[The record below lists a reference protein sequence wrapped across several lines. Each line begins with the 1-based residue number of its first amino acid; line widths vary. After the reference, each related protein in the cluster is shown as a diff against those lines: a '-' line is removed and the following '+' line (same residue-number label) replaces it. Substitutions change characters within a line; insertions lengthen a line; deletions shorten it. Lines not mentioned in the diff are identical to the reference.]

1 MGELAI
7 YEGQMAI
14 AKTSGT
20 GYKIESPLTGHT
32 VKLERD
38 VDFGVVPGTKSPS
51 LYKSGAEKVAM
62 AYGLMQRFTVES
74 AMEVIDPEPFFY
86 YRVRCDLVKVANNGV
101 EYIFC
106 SGEGSANTREKRNG
120 RNDAYNSAN
129 STLKMA
135 QKRALV
141 QAALAVSGLSS
152 MFTQDMENETF
163 MNNLKK
169 VDPVAYRELMVQDQ
183 QIAAVQKAR
192 ERYNENKDLDEYIA
206 FWEAVWANGGLEFGG
221 AKWHFELPDMYIKAN
236 RYDDALVFVLDLK
249 EQNPEYSYRSDAYI
263 KKIQELKAK
272 KSSQNRSE

>member
-51 LYKSGAEKVAM
+51 LFKSGAEKVAM
-62 AYGLMQRFTVES
+62 AYGLMQHFTVES

-106 SGEGSANTREKRNG
+106 SGEGSANTKEKRCG
-120 RNDAYNSAN
+120 RGNAYDGAN

-152 MFTQDMENETF
+152 MFTQDMENDNF
-163 MNNLKK
+163 MNN
-169 VDPVAYRELMVQDQ
+169 
-183 QIAAVQKAR
+183 
-192 ERYNENKDLDEYIA
+192 YNELAESMKSGLITKPQGRRLFAIGASVGLNAKEVKEFLASQGITNPSEILQTDYDKIVELLQKKGEKDAE
-206 FWEAVWANGGLEFGG
+206 
-221 AKWHFELPDMYIKAN
+221 
-236 RYDDALVFVLDLK
+236 
-249 EQNPEYSYRSDAYI
+249 S
-263 KKIQELKAK
+263 
-272 KSSQNRSE
+272 

>member
-62 AYGLMQRFTVES
+62 AYGLMQHFTGES

-163 MNNLKK
+163 MNN
-169 VDPVAYRELMVQDQ
+169 
-183 QIAAVQKAR
+183 
-192 ERYNENKDLDEYIA
+192 YNELAESMKSGLITKPQGRRLFAIGASVGLNAKQVKEFLASQGITNPSEILQTDYERIVELLEKQGEKDENA
-206 FWEAVWANGGLEFGG
+206 
-221 AKWHFELPDMYIKAN
+221 
-236 RYDDALVFVLDLK
+236 
-249 EQNPEYSYRSDAYI
+249 
-263 KKIQELKAK
+263 
-272 KSSQNRSE
+272 

>member
-163 MNNLKK
+163 MNN
-169 VDPVAYRELMVQDQ
+169 
-183 QIAAVQKAR
+183 
-192 ERYNENKDLDEYIA
+192 YNELAESMKSGLITKPQGRRLFAIGASVGLNAKQVKEFLASQGITNPSEILQTDYERIVELLQKQGEKDENA
-206 FWEAVWANGGLEFGG
+206 
-221 AKWHFELPDMYIKAN
+221 
-236 RYDDALVFVLDLK
+236 
-249 EQNPEYSYRSDAYI
+249 
-263 KKIQELKAK
+263 
-272 KSSQNRSE
+272 

>member
-20 GYKIESPLTGHT
+20 GYKITSPLTGHT

-62 AYGLMQRFTVES
+62 AYGLMQHFTVES
-74 AMEVIDPEPFFY
+74 AMEVLDPEPFFY

-106 SGEGSANTREKRNG
+106 SGEGSANTKEKRCG
-120 RNDAYNSAN
+120 RGNAYDGAN

-152 MFTQDMENETF
+152 MFTQDMENEPF
-163 MNNLKK
+163 MNNYNDLAESMKSGLITK
-169 VDPVAYRELMVQDQ
+169 PQGRRLFAIGASVGLNAKQVKDFLVSQGITNPSEILQTDYERIVDLLEKQGEKD
-183 QIAAVQKAR
+183 
-192 ERYNENKDLDEYIA
+192 ENA
-206 FWEAVWANGGLEFGG
+206 
-221 AKWHFELPDMYIKAN
+221 
-236 RYDDALVFVLDLK
+236 
-249 EQNPEYSYRSDAYI
+249 
-263 KKIQELKAK
+263 
-272 KSSQNRSE
+272 